1 MVRSTMLVQ
10 FLILLALLL
19 LNGLFAMAELA
30 VVSSR
35 RIRLKQMAETGSK
48 GARAA
53 LKLME
58 EPTRFLSSVQIGI
71 TLIGVL
77 AGVYSGA
84 NFAGPLETWLG
95 AVPLLAEY
103 AETIAYV
110 IVVMGVTYLSLIVG
124 ELVPKRW
131 ALGHPEAVAAALA
144 PPMQWVAR
152 VSMPLVWL
160 LQRSTDLVLRLLGTR
175 KSARHGVTE
184 DDIRALIAEGTR
196 EGVFHREEHR
206 MIEGVLK
213 LADRNVRSIMV
224 PRGDIL
230 WIDVEDSRETVWRAV
245 RASGHSRYLVCRDE
259 VDELVGV
266 VSVTDLL
273 DWVRD
278 VSGPGLAERAV
289 APLVIQE
296 TTTVLRLLELFREAA
311 VHLAVVVDEHGSI
324 EGIVTSTDVLQA
336 IAGELPDFGDA
347 DTPEAVKRADDS
359 WLIDGRLAIDD
370 AERLLERRDM
380 ASGDDYTTIAG
391 FVLAQLG
398 RLPSTADSFD
408 WKDLRF
414 EVVDMDGRRIDKLLV
429 QRIPAQRTEPEISP

>member
-1 MVRSTMLVQ
+1 MLVQ

-35 RIRLKQMAETGSK
+35 RIRLKQMAEQGSK

-84 NFAGPLETWLG
+84 NFAQPLEAWLAG
-95 AVPLLAEY
+95 FPLLTEY
-103 AETIAYV
+103 AETAAYV
-110 IVVMGVTYLSLIVG
+110 VVVMGVTYLSLIIG

-131 ALGHPEAVAAALA
+131 ALGHPESIAAALA
-144 PPMQWVAR
+144 PPMQMVAR
-152 VSMPLVWL
+152 VSAPLVWL
-160 LQRSTDLVLRLLGTR
+160 LQKSTDLVLRLLGMR

-230 WIDVEDSRETVWRAV
+230 WIDVEDSRETVWKAV
-245 RASGHSRYLVCRDE
+245 RTSGHSRYLVCRDE
-259 VDELVGV
+259 IDELVGV
-266 VSVTDLL
+266 ASVTELL
-273 DWVRD
+273 EWVRD
-278 VSGPGLAERAV
+278 PAGPELAKRAL

-324 EGIVTSTDVLQA
+324 EGIVTSTDVLRA

-347 DTPEAVKRADDS
+347 DLPEAVRRADDS
-359 WLIDGRLAIDD
+359 WLIDGRLPIDD

-380 ASGDDYTTIAG
+380 SAGDDYTTIAG

-398 RLPSTADSFD
+398 RLPSTADTFD

-429 QRIPAQRTEPEISP
+429 QRIARPAESGPEI

>member
-1 MVRSTMLVQ
+1 MLVQ
-10 FLILLALLL
+10 VLILLAFIA

-30 VVSSR
+30 IVSSR
-35 RIRLKQMAETGSK
+35 RIRLKQMADKGSL

-58 EPTRFLSSVQIGI
+58 EPTRFLSTVQIGI

-84 NFAGPLETWLG
+84 NFAGPLEAWL
-95 AVPLLAEY
+95 ATIPLLAQY

-110 IVVMGVTYLSLIVG
+110 IVVVGVTYLSLIVG

-152 VSMPLVWL
+152 ASAPLVWL
-160 LQRSTDLVLRLLGTR
+160 LQRSTDLVLRLLGQR
-175 KSARHGVTE
+175 RSARHGVTE

-213 LADRNVRSIMV
+213 LADRNVRSVMI

-230 WIDVEDSRETVWRAV
+230 WIDVEDTRETVWNAV
-245 RASGHSRYLVCRDE
+245 SASGHSRYLVCRGE
-259 VDELVGV
+259 LDELVGV
-266 VSVTDLL
+266 ATVTELL
-273 DWVRD
+273 DWAREPA
-278 VSGPGLAERAV
+278 GRELAQRTV
-289 APLVIQE
+289 TPLVVQE
-296 TTTVLRLLELFREAA
+296 STTVLRLLELFREAA

-324 EGIVTSTDVLQA
+324 EGIATPTDVLQA
-336 IAGELPDFGDA
+336 IAGELPESGDS
-347 DTPEAVKRADDS
+347 DLPEAVKRADDS
-359 WLIDGRLAIDD
+359 WLLDGRLTIDE
-370 AERLLERRDM
+370 AQRLLERSDM
-380 ASGDDYTTIAG
+380 ACGDDYTTIAG

-429 QRIPAQRTEPEISP
+429 QRIAAPAAPQASPEA

>member
-1 MVRSTMLVQ
+1 MLYQ
-10 FLILLALLL
+10 FLILLALLAVS
-19 LNGLFAMAELA
+19 GLFAMAELA
-30 VVSSR
+30 IVSSR
-35 RIRLKQMAETGSK
+35 RIRLKQMAEKGSK

-53 LKLME
+53 LRLME
-58 EPTRFLSSVQIGI
+58 EPTRFLSTVQIGI

-84 NFAGPLETWLG
+84 NFAAPLEVWLG
-95 AVPLLAEY
+95 GFEWLAEY
-103 AETIAYV
+103 AETVAYV
-110 IVVMGVTYLSLIVG
+110 MVVVGVTYLTLIFG

-131 ALGHPEAVAAALA
+131 ALGHPESLAAILA
-144 PPMQWVAR
+144 PPMQYLAR
-152 VSMPLVWL
+152 ATAPLVWL
-160 LQRSTDLVLRLLGTR
+160 LQRSTDLVLRLIGKHKT
-175 KSARHGVTE
+175 ARHGVTE
-184 DDIRALIAEGTR
+184 DEIRALIAEGTR
-196 EGVFHREEHR
+196 EGVFHDEEHR

-230 WIDVEDSRETVWRAV
+230 WIDVEDSRETVWKAV
-245 RASGHSRYLVCRDE
+245 RASGHSRYLVCRGE
-259 VDELVGV
+259 IDELVGV
-266 VSVTDLL
+266 TSVTELL
-273 DWVRD
+273 EWVRD
-278 VSGPGLAERAV
+278 PTGPDLATRAL

-296 TTTVLRLLELFREAA
+296 TTSVLRLLESFREAA

-324 EGIVTSTDVLQA
+324 EGIVTSTDVLRA

-347 DTPEAVKRADDS
+347 DLPEAVRRADDS
-359 WLIDGRLAIDD
+359 WLIDGRLPIDD

-380 ASGDDYTTIAG
+380 SAGDDYTTIAG

-398 RLPSTADSFD
+398 RLPSTADVFQ

-429 QRIPAQRTEPEISP
+429 QRIPAAVPPDPEI

>member
-1 MVRSTMLVQ
+1 MLVQ
-10 FLILLALLL
+10 FLILLALLA

-30 VVSSR
+30 IVSSR
-35 RIRLKQMAETGSK
+35 RIRLKQMADKVSK

-53 LKLME
+53 LRLME
-58 EPTRFLSSVQIGI
+58 EPTRFLSPVQIGI

-84 NFAGPLETWLG
+84 NFAGPLGECLARTPW
-95 AVPLLAEY
+95 LAEY
-103 AETIAYV
+103 DETLSYV
-110 IVVMGVTYLSLIVG
+110 LVVLCVTYLSLIIG

-131 ALGHPEAVAAALA
+131 ALGHPESVAAALA
-144 PPMQWVAR
+144 PPMQMVAR
-152 VSMPLVWL
+152 VSAPLVWL
-160 LQRSTDLVLRLLGTR
+160 LQKSTDLVLRLLGMR

-230 WIDVEDSRETVWRAV
+230 WIDVEDSRETVWKAV
-245 RASGHSRYLVCRDE
+245 RTSGHSRYLVCRDE
-259 VDELVGV
+259 IDELVGV
-266 VSVTDLL
+266 VRATDLVEWAGEA
-273 DWVRD
+273 DGAD
-278 VSGPGLAERAV
+278 LARRAE
-289 APLVIQE
+289 APLVVQE
-296 TTTVLRLLELFREAA
+296 TTTVLRLLELFREAG

-324 EGIVTSTDVLQA
+324 EGIVTATDVLTA
-336 IAGELPDFGDA
+336 IAGELPDVGDA
-347 DTPEAVKRADDS
+347 DLPEAVRRPDDS
-359 WLIDGRLAIDD
+359 WLLDGRLPIGE
-370 AERLLERRDM
+370 AERLLERGDL

-398 RLPSTADSFD
+398 RLPVTADSFE

-414 EVVDMDGRRIDKLLV
+414 EVVDMDDRRIDKLLV
-429 QRIPAQRTEPEISP
+429 QRLPAQVEHEISP

>member
-1 MVRSTMLVQ
+1 MLIQ
-10 FLILLALLL
+10 FLILLALIGVS
-19 LNGLFAMAELA
+19 GLFAMAELA
-30 VVSSR
+30 IVSSR
-35 RIRLKQMAETGSK
+35 RIRLKQMAEKGSK

-53 LKLME
+53 LRLME
-58 EPTRFLSSVQIGI
+58 EPTRFLSTVQIGI

-84 NFAGPLETWLG
+84 NFAEPLQDWLARAG
-95 AVPLLAEY
+95 WVGEY
-103 AETIAYV
+103 AESVAYA
-110 IVVMGVTYLSLIVG
+110 IVVIGVTYLTLILG

-131 ALGHPEAVAAALA
+131 ALGHAESLAVKLA
-144 PPMQWVAR
+144 PPMQLVAR
-152 VSMPLVWL
+152 ATAPLVWV
-160 LQRSTDLVLRLLGTR
+160 LQRSTDLILRMLGKHMT
-175 KSARHGVTE
+175 ARHGVTE
-184 DDIRALIAEGTR
+184 DEIRALIAEGTR
-196 EGVFHREEHR
+196 EGVFHDEEHR

-230 WIDVEDSRETVWRAV
+230 WIDVEDSREVVWQAV
-245 RASGHSRYLVCRDE
+245 RTSGHSRYLVCRGE

-266 VSVTDLL
+266 TTVTELL
-273 DWVRD
+273 EWVRD
-278 VSGPGLAERAV
+278 VSGPDLAKRAQ

-324 EGIVTSTDVLQA
+324 EGMVTSTDVLKA

-347 DTPEAVKRADDS
+347 DLPEAVMRADNS
-359 WLIDGRLAIDD
+359 WLIDGRLPIDD
-370 AERLLERRDM
+370 AERLLDRRDM
-380 ASGDDYTTIAG
+380 SSGDDFTTIAG

-398 RLPSTADSFD
+398 RLPATAETFD

-414 EVVDMDGRRIDKLLV
+414 EIVDMDGRRIDKLLV
-429 QRIPAQRTEPEISP
+429 QRIASAAELDAEI

>member
-1 MVRSTMLVQ
+1 MFIQ
-10 FLILLALLL
+10 FLILLALLAVS
-19 LNGLFAMAELA
+19 GLFAMAELA
-30 VVSSR
+30 IVSSR
-35 RIRLKQMAETGSK
+35 RIRLKQMAEKGSK

-58 EPTRFLSSVQIGI
+58 EPTRFLSTVQIGI

-84 NFAGPLETWLG
+84 NFAEPLRNWLAG
-95 AVPLLAEY
+95 IDWVAEY
-103 AETIAYV
+103 SESVAYT
-110 IVVMGVTYLSLIVG
+110 IVVIGVTYLTLIIG

-131 ALGHPEAVAAALA
+131 ALGHAETLAVVLA
-144 PPMQWVAR
+144 PPMQYMAQATA
-152 VSMPLVWL
+152 PLVWV
-160 LQRSTDLVLRLLGTR
+160 LQRSTDLVLRLLGKHMTT
-175 KSARHGVTE
+175 RHGVTE
-184 DDIRALIAEGTR
+184 DEIRALIAEGTR
-196 EGVFHREEHR
+196 EGVFHDEEHR

-230 WIDVEDSRETVWRAV
+230 WIDVEDSRETVWQAV
-245 RASGHSRYLVCRDE
+245 RASGHSRYLVCRGE

-266 VSVTDLL
+266 TSVTELL
-273 DWVRD
+273 EWVRD
-278 VSGPGLAERAV
+278 PAGPDLAKRAL

-324 EGIVTSTDVLQA
+324 EGMVTSTDVLRA
-336 IAGELPDFGDA
+336 IAGELPEFGDA
-347 DTPEAVKRADDS
+347 DLPEAVMRADNS

-370 AERLLERRDM
+370 AERLLGRRDM
-380 ASGDDYTTIAG
+380 SAGDDFTTLAG

-398 RLPSTADSFD
+398 RLPATAETFD

-414 EVVDMDGRRIDKLLV
+414 EIVDMDGRRIDKLLV
-429 QRIPAQRTEPEISP
+429 QRIARPAEPDTEI

>member
-1 MVRSTMLVQ
+1 MARLNMLVQ

-35 RIRLKQMAETGSK
+35 RIRLKQMAEQGSK
-48 GARAA
+48 GAKAA

-84 NFAGPLETWLG
+84 NFARPLEAWLTG
-95 AVPLLAEY
+95 FPLFAEY
-103 AETIAYV
+103 AETAAYV

-131 ALGHPEAVAAALA
+131 ALGHPEAIAIALA
-144 PPMQWVAR
+144 PPMQMVAR
-152 VSMPLVWL
+152 FSAPLVWL
-160 LQRSTDLVLRLLGTR
+160 LQKSTDLVLRLLGMR
-175 KSARHGVTE
+175 KSARSGVTE

-196 EGVFHREEHR
+196 EGVFHRDEHR

-230 WIDVEDSRETVWRAV
+230 WIDVEDSRETVWKAV

-259 VDELVGV
+259 IDELVGV
-266 VSVTDLL
+266 TSVTELL
-273 DWVRD
+273 EWVRD
-278 VSGPGLAERAV
+278 TTGPDLAKRAV

-311 VHLAVVVDEHGSI
+311 AHLAVVVDEHGSI

-336 IAGELPDFGDA
+336 IAGELPDFGDP
-347 DTPEAVKRADDS
+347 DLPEAVRRADDS
-359 WLIDGRLAIDD
+359 WLIDGRLPIDD

-380 ASGDDYTTIAG
+380 SAGDEYTTIAG

-398 RLPSTADSFD
+398 RLPSTADTFD

-429 QRIPAQRTEPEISP
+429 QRIARPAEPDPEI